1 MKNYTGLVLLLEED
15 YYVAPDIITI
25 LQMMNHLKKRSV
37 LSYHMLYGTI
47 KPVLR
52 GHLWDKEKLSLEDMW
67 PLNSGSIDM
76 KFSMTGQ
83 KRWPLNTGDCLTEVT
98 SWAGLTLYA

>member
-15 YYVAPDIITI
+15 YYVAPDVITI

-37 LSYHMLYGTI
+37 LSYHMSYGTI

-52 GHLWDKEKLSLEDMW
+52 GHLWDKEKMSLEDMW
-67 PLNSGSIDM
+67 PLNSGSID
-76 KFSMTGQ
+76 
-83 KRWPLNTGDCLTEVT
+83 LNFLWQDKKGDF
-98 SWAGLTLYA
+98 